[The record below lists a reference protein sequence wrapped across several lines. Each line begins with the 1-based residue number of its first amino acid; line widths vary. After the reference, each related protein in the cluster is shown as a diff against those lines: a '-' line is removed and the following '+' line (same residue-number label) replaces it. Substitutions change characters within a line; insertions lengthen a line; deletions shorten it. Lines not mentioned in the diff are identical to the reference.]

1 MKSENNISDMLNKPL
16 FQATVSDLVEVF
28 KLCGCTGEH
37 EVVSSGAPSV
47 KKNYVYGLS
56 GLSKLF
62 GCSVST
68 AQRIK
73 SSGILDS
80 VIVQHGRLI
89 VVDADLAL
97 ELVKA
102 YHRQ

>member
-37 EVVSSGAPSV
+37 EVVFVGSLV

-80 VIVQHGRLI
+80 AIVQHGRLI

>member
-1 MKSENNISDMLNKPL
+1 MKNENNIADMLNKPL
-16 FQATVSDLVEVF
+16 FQATVSDLVEAF
-28 KLCGCTGEH
+28 KLCGYTGEH
-37 EVVSSGAPSV
+37 EVLSSGTSSV
-47 KKNYVYGLS
+47 KRNYVYGLS

-80 VIVQHGRLI
+80 AIVQHGRLI

-97 ELVKA
+97 ELMRA
-102 YHRQ
+102 CHRQ

>member
-16 FQATVSDLVEVF
+16 FQATVSD
-28 KLCGCTGEH
+28 
-37 EVVSSGAPSV
+37 PSV

-80 VIVQHGRLI
+80 AIVQHGRLI

>member
-16 FQATVSDLVEVF
+16 FQATVSDLAEVF

-80 VIVQHGRLI
+80 AIVQHGRLI